1 MDIKIVNLQKD
12 KVMKY
17 SKYSKEE
24 KEKYLEQNFEQ
35 ALGLKIIVKEYSL
48 TDEINDKIDFL
59 CIDETNRLTLVEKRY
74 GKDSRTIK
82 SGLMFIDYIKE
93 NISKVKMIISDKL
106 GKEYLKDICYDC
118 RLVILT
124 ESFTTY
130 DYSSIKSLPYTIE
143 AINYCFLDNC
153 LIFVKEYQNKKRE
166 YLYYNGSRNSLY
178 MELESF
184 LLSLGEDISIFG
196 FKNIIMVR
204 KIKLILCILVN
215 QDNMTLYMNKKE
227 YIISNYKQLQTIYEK
242 VEKTYDE
249 N

>member
-124 ESFTTY
+124 ESFTSY

-166 YLYYNGSRNSLY
+166 YLYYNGTRNSLY

-215 QDNMTLYMNKKE
+215 QDNMILYMNKKE

>member
-48 TDEINDKIDFL
+48 TDEINDKIEFL

-166 YLYYNGSRNSLY
+166 YLYYNGTRNSLY

>member
-166 YLYYNGSRNSLY
+166 YLYYNGTRNSLY

>member
-48 TDEINDKIDFL
+48 TDEINDKINFL

-166 YLYYNGSRNSLY
+166 YLYYNGTRNSLY